1 MLSSLSTNPIRC
13 LSRHNVFVIFNA
25 GKKVSVFANQ
35 ASKKE
40 WRENKIQVD
49 ISARRHAEMC

>member
-1 MLSSLSTNPIRC
+1 MSVLSS
-13 LSRHNVFVIFNA
+13 SRHNVFVIFNA
-25 GKKVSVFANQ
+25 GKKVSVFANK

-40 WRENKIQVD
+40 WQENKIQVD